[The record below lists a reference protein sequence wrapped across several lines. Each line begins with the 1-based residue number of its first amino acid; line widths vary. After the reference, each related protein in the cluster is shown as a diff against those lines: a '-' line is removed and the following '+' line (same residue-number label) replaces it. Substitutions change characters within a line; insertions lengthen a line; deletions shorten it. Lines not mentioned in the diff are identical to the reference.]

1 MRLLMQYSTLLW
13 QTGNIKLMEN
23 LSTYIQ
29 HPEMLNR
36 STLYELRMIVGKY
49 PYFDVARLLM
59 LKNLYLLHDMDFG
72 KEMRK
77 AALYLK
83 SRWPLFELMA
93 GYGTVSAIE
102 EAPSDIPVDRTMS
115 LIDAFLGTLPAD
127 SFSLEAE
134 GAAAIDYVS
143 AYLKPLADEKN
154 SVPEMRG
161 QSLIDDFLAGDNE
174 RITLDLRGDADS
186 QMAAVPVVEEQ
197 PAETSSFTE
206 TLANI
211 YIKQGKYEKALEIIK
226 RLCLEYPNKNR
237 YFADQIRFLEKII
250 KHIKKN

>member
-1 MRLLMQYSTLLW
+1 MERLA
-13 QTGNIKLMEN
+13 E
-23 LSTYIQ
+23 YIR
-29 HPEMLNR
+29 HPERLNR
-36 STLYELRMIVGKY
+36 DTLYELRVMVGKY

-59 LKNLYLLHDMDFG
+59 LKNLYLLHDIEFG

-93 GYGTVSAIE
+93 GYGTANVIE
-102 EAPSDIPVDRTMS
+102 QAPDDIPVDRTMS
-115 LIDAFLGTLPAD
+115 LIDAFLETLPAD

-134 GAAAIDYVS
+134 GAAAVDYVS
-143 AYLKPLADEKN
+143 AYLKPAAQEKQEA
-154 SVPEMRG
+154 VPTLRG
-161 QSLIDDFLAGDNE
+161 QQLIDDFLSGDNE
-174 RITLDLRGDADS
+174 RISLDLGGNAGEET
-186 QMAAVPVVEEQ
+186 AVPEQNTEEP
-197 PAETSSFTE
+197 PAETSFFTE

-211 YIKQGKYEKALEIIK
+211 YIKQQKYDKALEIIK

-250 KHIKKN
+250 KHIKKE